1 MNVKRILF
9 PVDLS
14 DFSSGIVPL
23 VILLAVKFGSEVHLV
38 AVLDRQERFSNSYA
52 PPSDLFADDKREAA
66 EHKLQQFEKESFI
79 GFRNVKRTLLLGNPA
94 QEILKYIF
102 SARIDLVI
110 VATHRKKGL
119 ERALPDSVAD
129 EVIKKSPVP
138 VMSINPAEEEFGWH
152 VSKVS
157 RTRNFDCVPNGGLL
171 EMRGLDN
178 WMFSGEQKR

>member
-14 DFSSGIVPL
+14 DFSSSIVPQ
-23 VILLAVKFGSEVHLV
+23 VILLAEKFGSEVHLV

-52 PPSDLFADDKREAA
+52 PHSDLVADDKQEAA

-79 GFRNVKRTLLLGNPA
+79 GFRNVKRNLLFGNPA
-94 QEILKYIF
+94 QEILKYIS

-119 ERALPDSVAD
+119 ERALLDSVAD
-129 EVIKKSPVP
+129 EVIKKSLVP

-152 VSKVS
+152 VSQVS
-157 RTRNFDCVPNGGLL
+157 PDQELRLRPEWPDTGNERPV
-171 EMRGLDN
+171 
-178 WMFSGEQKR
+178 